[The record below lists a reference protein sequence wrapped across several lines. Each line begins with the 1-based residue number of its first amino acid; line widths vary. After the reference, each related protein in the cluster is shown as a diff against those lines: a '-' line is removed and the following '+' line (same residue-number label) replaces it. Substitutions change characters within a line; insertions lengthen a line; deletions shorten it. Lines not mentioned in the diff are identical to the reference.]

1 MKIEM
6 PEKTPPR
13 QLVVLFVAAV
23 AALFIGGCAVAPKT
37 LTIKGDS
44 TPMMENTILETATGE
59 TILRRQLI
67 DKLAGVR
74 VIYVGESH
82 TNVSHHAIQLEVI
95 RELHQNTPDLSIG
108 MEMFDDTYQP
118 VLDRWTA
125 GELDEDEFLRQT
137 HWYANWRFPFDLYRD
152 ILQYAKE
159 NWIRVIA
166 LNLPFHIPAKIRVGG
181 IASLGEQGSRH
192 LPAFI
197 DTTNT
202 EHRDYLEKI
211 YKLHA
216 FRGRDNFEF
225 FYEAQCAW
233 EDAMAAKMAEYLG
246 TGKMVVLAGNGHII
260 RKFGIPNR
268 AFARTRAPFATI
280 YLAAVGREAERSW
293 ADYIWVT
300 PDQPM
305 PRMPMMPK
313 GMKKPK

>member
-6 PEKTPPR
+6 PEKTTPLR
-13 QLVVLFVAAV
+13 HVVLFVAAL

-37 LTIKGDS
+37 LTIKGNP
-44 TPMMENTILETATGE
+44 TPMMENAILKTATGA
-59 TILRRQLI
+59 TISRRQLI
-67 DKLAGVR
+67 DELAGFR
-74 VIYVGESH
+74 VVYVGESH
-82 TNVSHHAIQLEVI
+82 TNVSHHTIQLEVI
-95 RELHQNTPDLSIG
+95 RELRKKTPDLSIG
-108 MEMFDDTYQP
+108 MEMFDTTYQP

-159 NWIRVIA
+159 NQIRVIA

-181 IASLGEQGSRH
+181 IASLGEQDAKY
-192 LPAFI
+192 LPASI

-202 EHRDYLEKI
+202 EHRTYLEKI

-233 EDAMAAKMAEYLG
+233 EDAMAAKVDEYLG
-246 TGKMVVLAGNGHII
+246 AGKIVVLAGNGHII
-260 RKFGIPNR
+260 RKFGIPDR

-280 YLAAVGREAERSW
+280 YLAAVGSEAEPSW